1 MKRVFDISFAAILAL
16 LFALPMLLIA
26 AAIKLTSRG
35 PVIHWS
41 KRIGKGNREFLMPKF
56 RTMRTDA
63 PQLATHLLSE
73 PDRWITPVGA
83 LLRRTSL
90 DELPQLWT
98 VLKGD
103 MSIVG
108 PRPAL
113 FNQFDLME
121 QRTRCGVHQLLPG
134 LTGWAQV
141 HGRDNLSI
149 GQKVKL
155 DEIYLRHRSLW
166 MDICVILITV
176 KKAVRGDDI
185 SNGSPSGNDGHRLR
199 VDEPDSHSSQLKAA

>member
-1 MKRVFDISFAAILAL
+1 ML

-35 PVIHWS
+35 PVVHWS
-41 KRIGKGNREFLMPKF
+41 RRIGKGNQEFLMPKF

-73 PDRWITPVGA
+73 PARWITPVGV

-98 VLKGD
+98 VLKGE

-121 QRTRCGVHQLLPG
+121 QRTRCGVHQLVPG

-149 GQKVKL
+149 GQKVLL
-155 DEIYLRHRSLW
+155 DELYLRHRSLW
-166 MDICVILITV
+166 LDICVILITV

-185 SNGSPSGNDGHRLR
+185 ATGSTSGAYRCEIVADRLDTR
-199 VDEPDSHSSQLKAA
+199 SSKQKAA